1 MVDGE
6 GSASSADRPA
16 AARAEG
22 GGLVGAP
29 YLEAMLP
36 FLTEG
41 VYIYDREGNLKARLT
56 PPGGLLGYDASVGT
70 NLFTHLHPDDVPRG
84 IQIGAEAHEAQLGWV
99 GEVTVRLRHADGSW
113 RLFELRIHN
122 RYGDPAIDGMVATMR
137 EISPPLGTVEGEL
150 DGGSFADDLPTAYL
164 ALGHR
169 GRIRFASEAATELLA
184 CTREE
189 LIGLPIGEL
198 VVDVDRPLV
207 LAAYAAL
214 MRSPGARTVVATT
227 RPRYGSRVVEGEFH
241 TRGTDSENKLV
252 TVVLVDH
259 SEEPELVRLATHDA
273 LTGLANRT
281 VVLETITGL
290 LVEPNPV
297 LAVVYVDLDDLKR
310 INDTH
315 GHEAGDCA
323 LIEVA
328 HRLESM
334 VRPGDVVGRMS
345 GDEFVVVCPG
355 MEGVG
360 LMGFV
365 QRLGES
371 GAHGN
376 PVPTPDGSDIDI
388 TVSAGG
394 ATATAGDTT
403 ASLLRR
409 ADEAMFASKHERG
422 TDTDLSG

>member
-6 GSASSADRPA
+6 GSADIA
-16 AARAEG
+16 G
-22 GGLVGAP
+22 VVGP
-29 YLEAMLP
+29 DYLAAMLRY
-36 FLTEG
+36 LTEG
-41 VYIYDREGNLKARLT
+41 VYVYDHDGNLKARLT
-56 PPGGLLGYDASVGT
+56 PPGGLLGYDMAVGS

-84 IQIGAEAHEAQLGWV
+84 MEIGAEAQEAQLGWV
-99 GEVTVRLRHADGSW
+99 GEATVRLRHADGTW
-113 RLFELRIHN
+113 RRYQLRIHN
-122 RYGDPAIDGMVATMR
+122 RYGDPAVDGMVATIR
-137 EISPPLGTVEGEL
+137 EVSPPLVPIDAVADVDT
-150 DGGSFADDLPTAYL
+150 FAHDLPTAYL

-184 CTREE
+184 CRREE

-214 MRSPGARTVVATT
+214 MRSPGARTVVAST
-227 RPRYGSRVVEGEFH
+227 RPRYGGRVVEAEFH
-241 TRGTDSENKLV
+241 TRGTDTENKLV

-273 LTGLANRT
+273 LTGLVNRT

-290 LVEPNPV
+290 LLEPDPV
-297 LAVVYVDLDDLKR
+297 LAVVYVDLDDLKG
-310 INDTH
+310 INDAH

-345 GDEFVVVCPG
+345 GDEFVIVCPG
-355 MEGVG
+355 MRAAG
-360 LMGFV
+360 LLAFV
-365 QRLGES
+365 QRLGEA
-371 GAHGN
+371 GEHAD
-376 PVPTPDGSDIDI
+376 PVPTPDGAEVAI

-394 ATATAGDTT
+394 ANASAGDTT

-409 ADEAMFASKHERG
+409 ADEAMFAAKHERG
-422 TDTDLSG
+422 LGST